1 MVLPRELDVAKLNEI
16 YPGHFNPELSLFT
29 FDPVAKTINNDFK
42 DISNEESKYFATSPI
57 PSNSLQLMRFR
68 ARPPIP
74 SSSYTPDEIEA
85 DISSL
90 LSVLDSLQ
98 FPVSPIIRARQDLR
112 VELGIHFPRDSK
124 DDEPIFYLCGSRFCA
139 IWVNYLRTSSTRAVM
154 INFMRPEF
162 EAEVRLHDMLK
173 LFVMPTYQTCFSH
186 PMFLAL
192 LIVRMVQE
200 DAMQAYTKDAV
211 SLQEIENG
219 FVTVNSAIRIETMQR
234 LRDLGRL
241 ASRDKYIFSTL
252 RKTLELARRV
262 DENYC
267 RNDDGKQVSPM
278 CKAFF
283 WHVASLDDV
292 LELDIAFLTSI
303 SESVNNQQVAVTG
316 IINLQDGASMKTIA
330 VITMAF
336 LPATFVATL
345 FAMPIFSWNDSQDR
359 IISHQFWVY
368 WSVEIPLTITV
379 FLVWLGW
386 WYWRSIRRD
395 RDDEDLSRRDN
406 TSGTSQPLEGN
417 QMKGYLKEFYETKRR
432 PKIGASHNGQMV

>member
-1 MVLPRELDVAKLNEI
+1 MDLRRKLDVDKLNDL

-29 FDPVAKTINNDFK
+29 FDSVAKTINNDFK
-42 DISNEESKYFATSPI
+42 DISNDESKHFATSPI
-57 PSNSLQLMRFR
+57 PQNSLQLIRFR
-68 ARPPIP
+68 ARPPI
-74 SSSYTPDEIEA
+74 SSLSYTPDEIKI

-98 FPVSPIIRARQDLR
+98 FPVSPLLYARQELR
-112 VELGIHFPRDSK
+112 VEVGRHFPKDNK

-139 IWVNYLRTSSTRAVM
+139 IWVNYLRTNSTRAVM
-154 INFMRPEF
+154 INFMLPEF
-162 EAEVRLHDMLK
+162 EAEIRLHDMLK
-173 LFVMPTYQTCFSH
+173 IFVMPDFQTCFSH

-192 LIVRMVQE
+192 LIVRVVRV
-200 DAMQAYTKDAV
+200 DTMQSYKKDAV

-219 FVTVNSAIRIETMQR
+219 FVTVRSACRIETMQR
-234 LRDLGRL
+234 LRDLARL
-241 ASRDKYIFSTL
+241 ASRDKYMLTTL
-252 RKTLELARRV
+252 RKALELARRV

-267 RNDDGKQVSPM
+267 RNYDGKQDSPT

-283 WHVASLDDV
+283 WHVTSLDDV
-292 LELDIAFLTSI
+292 LALDIAFLTSI
-303 SESVNNQQVAVTG
+303 SESVANQQAAVTG

-345 FAMPIFSWNDSQDR
+345 FAMPMLSSSDNQGR
-359 IISHQFWVY
+359 IVSGQFWMY
-368 WSVEIPLTITV
+368 WSVEIPLTFTV

-395 RDDEDLSRRDN
+395 SNDGDPPRRD
-406 TSGTSQPLEGN
+406 GTSQPLEGDH
-417 QMKGYLKEFYETKRR
+417 MKRYLKEFYGTIRR
-432 PKIGASHNGQMV
+432 PKVEASRNDPDV

>member
-1 MVLPRELDVAKLNEI
+1 MDLCRELDVAKLNEL

-29 FDPVAKTINNDFK
+29 FDSVANNDFK
-42 DISNEESKYFATSPI
+42 DISNEESKYFATSSLPQ
-57 PSNSLQLMRFR
+57 NSLQLIRFR
-68 ARPPIP
+68 ARPPVP
-74 SSSYTPDEIEA
+74 SPSYTPDEIEG

-98 FPVSPIIRARQDLR
+98 FPVSPLIRARQDLR
-112 VELGIHFPRDSK
+112 VEIGRHFPRDSK

-162 EAEVRLHDMLK
+162 EAEIRLHDMLK
-173 LFVMPTYQTCFSH
+173 LFVMPNYQTCFSH

-192 LIVRMVQE
+192 LIVRVVQE
-200 DAMQAYTKDAV
+200 DTSYIKDAV

-219 FVTVNSAIRIETMQR
+219 FVTVNSACRIETMQR

-241 ASRDKYIFSTL
+241 ASRDKYIFTSL

-262 DENYC
+262 DEIYC
-267 RNDDGKQVSPM
+267 RNGDGKQDSPL
-278 CKAFF
+278 CKTFF

-292 LELDIAFLTSI
+292 LALDIAFLTSI
-303 SESVNNQQVAVTG
+303 SESVTNQQAAVTG

-336 LPATFVATL
+336 LPASFVATL
-345 FAMPIFSWNDSQDR
+345 FAMPMFSWNDAQDR
-359 IISHQFWVY
+359 IISREFWIY

-379 FLVWLGW
+379 FLAWLGW

-395 RDDEDLSRRDN
+395 DDDEDSPRRDYA
-406 TSGTSQPLEGN
+406 SGSSQPLEGN
-417 QMKGYLKEFYETKRR
+417 QMKQYLKEFYKTKRH
-432 PKIGASHNGQMV
+432 PKFGGSHNGQVV